1 MNVSLFTQLKLSN
14 KVSKFLGKFWLSR
27 IGLLN
32 KLFPRIDYQ
41 ILQDRLMPTSVNPSE
56 LMMEKEKE
64 AAMLAPPEKSKTVLL
79 ISSPPGSS
87 LSLYRYWPRCTLV
100 KQFCPGPGSPK
111 GMLSYITPRVAG
123 YLPVTYWSRIFLVV
137 DSHHFITMF
146 RPCFQ

>member
-41 ILQDRLMPTSVNPSE
+41 ILQDLLMPTSVNPSE

-64 AAMLAPPEKSKTVLL
+64 AAMLALPEKSKTVLL
-79 ISSPPGSS
+79 IFPSWLLFVS
-87 LSLYRYWPRCTLV
+87 LPLL
-100 KQFCPGPGSPK
+100 
-111 GMLSYITPRVAG
+111 TP
-123 YLPVTYWSRIFLVV
+123 LHS
-137 DSHHFITMF
+137 
-146 RPCFQ
+146 C